1 MSAARRHILHVDMDA
16 FFVSVELLERP
27 ELRGR
32 PVVVGG
38 TGPRGVV
45 AAASY
50 EARAFGVHSAMPSAV
65 ARRLCPQALFLD
77 GRHERYREVSAVV
90 MDIFGSITPLVEPL
104 SLDEAFLDV
113 SGRVRALGPAPGIA
127 ATIRRR
133 VLDEVGLTCSV
144 GVAHNKFLAKLATE
158 TAKPRATPTGPV
170 FGSGVAVVDP
180 DDVEAFLWPLAA
192 SDLWGVGPATLAK
205 LERLGVATVGDIA
218 RLPLD
223 ALCRAVGNAS
233 GTQLHRLSH
242 GLDDRPVE
250 PGQVAKSISHEE
262 TFPTDVTDR
271 ARLERE
277 VVRLADAVADRL
289 RRAGSYART
298 VQLKLRH
305 GTFQTLTRSST
316 LPAGTD
322 DGIEI
327 ARIARTMLDGI
338 DVSGGVRL
346 LGVGV
351 SGLAEAEHRAE
362 QLSLLDDAG
371 AAPPDGAASPTVDRR
386 RLNEAVDEI
395 RDRFGRASIGPATL
409 ARPDVGA
416 FVEGQQQ
423 WGPTGPDDR
432 DAAGSDRR

>member
-1 MSAARRHILHVDMDA
+1 
-16 FFVSVELLERP
+16 
-27 ELRGR
+27 
-32 PVVVGG
+32 
-38 TGPRGVV
+38 
-45 AAASY
+45 
-50 EARAFGVHSAMPSAV
+50 
-65 ARRLCPQALFLD
+65 
-77 GRHERYREVSAVV
+77 
-90 MDIFGSITPLVEPL
+90 
-104 SLDEAFLDV
+104 
-113 SGRVRALGPAPGIA
+113 
-127 ATIRRR
+127 
-133 VLDEVGLTCSV
+133 
-144 GVAHNKFLAKLATE
+144 
-158 TAKPRATPTGPV
+158 V

-180 DDVEAFLWPLAA
+180 DDVQSFLWPLAA

-223 ALCRAVGNAS
+223 TLCRTVGTAS

-271 ARLERE
+271 AHLERE

-327 ARIARTMLDGI
+327 ARVARTMLDGI

-362 QLSLLDDAG
+362 QLSLLDGAG

-423 WGPTGPDDR
+423 WGPGAQQP
-432 DAAGSDRR
+432 

>member
-144 GVAHNKFLAKLATE
+144 GV

-289 RRAGSYART
+289 RRAGSYAHT

-371 AAPPDGAASPTVDRR
+371 AAPPDWAASPTVDRR

-432 DAAGSDRR
+432 DAAGSGRR